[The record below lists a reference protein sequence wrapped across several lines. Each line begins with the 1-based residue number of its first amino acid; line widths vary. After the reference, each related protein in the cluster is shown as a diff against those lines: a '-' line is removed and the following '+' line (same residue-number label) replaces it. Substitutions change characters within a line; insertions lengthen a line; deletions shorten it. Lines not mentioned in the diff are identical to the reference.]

1 MNHHV
6 NPGKLAITLGAF
18 VGGLHVVWSLLV
30 GIGWAQGIINFVF
43 WAHMMSLPVVVKKF
57 ELSAAVTLI
66 IVTTIVGYVV
76 GYVFAHI
83 WNRMHRE

>member
-1 MNHHV
+1 MNHHI
-6 NPGKLAITLGAF
+6 NPGKVAMSLGAF
-18 VGGLHVVWSLLV
+18 VGGLHIVWALLV

-43 WAHMMSLPVVVKKF
+43 WMHMVSLPIVVKKF

-66 IVTTIVGYVV
+66 ITTTIIGYVG

-83 WNRMHRE
+83 WNRMHRG